1 MSPRRV
7 RLTDRFIEALK
18 PPPAGASAV
27 DITDELTP
35 GLALR
40 ITSSGVKSWSFR
52 YRNVNGRTTRR
63 GIGSYPAIRL
73 AAARTT
79 AAKLRQQVRD
89 GEDVAAPTAA
99 ARQANT
105 LSATV
110 DRWERRQARQDK
122 RSYGEARRVLDL
134 HVLPALGSRQ
144 VQAIRRRDVI
154 EVLERLRD
162 EAGLGPQVNR
172 VQRALSGVLAY
183 AVDADLIDVNPLA
196 GLKPQVAEAPR
207 SRALSIEELA
217 TVWRAAE
224 QVSATA
230 GAIVRLLILTGQR
243 REEVTGMAWSELDYD
258 RESKTW
264 TGGGVWSIPP
274 ARMKSKRPHVVPLSG
289 PAREILEAQP
299 KGAAGD
305 YVFSAKFGK
314 TSYAGWRRAAADLR
328 EAAGLSEPWV
338 IHDLRR
344 SCATGLGEILNIEES
359 VIGRALG
366 HSARSRMGVTARY
379 ELSQRLGQVRS
390 AFEAWAELV
399 LSCVHGAV
407 GANVI
412 ALPVGARA

>member
-1 MSPRRV
+1 VSSRRV

-18 PPPAGASAV
+18 PPPAGAIDV
-27 DITDELTP
+27 TDEMTL

-40 ITSSGVKSWSFR
+40 ITAGGVKSWSFR

-63 GIGSYPAIRL
+63 GIGSYPAVRL
-73 AAARTT
+73 AVARAT

-89 GEDVAAPTAA
+89 GEDVSAPSPA

-105 LSATV
+105 LAAVV

-122 RSYGEARRVLDL
+122 RSYGEARRILNL
-134 HVLPALGSRQ
+134 HVLPSLGGRQ
-144 VQAIRRRDVI
+144 VQTIRRRDVI
-154 EVLERLRD
+154 ELLERLRD

-183 AVDADLIDVNPLA
+183 AVDADLIDANPLA

-207 SRALSIEELA
+207 ARTLSIDELA

-224 QVSATA
+224 QISGTA
-230 GAIVRLLILTGQR
+230 CALVRLLILTGQR

-258 RESKTW
+258 HASKTW
-264 TGGGVWSIPP
+264 TAGGLWSLPA
-274 ARMKSKRPHVVPLSG
+274 ARMKSKRPHIVPLSR
-289 PAREILEAQP
+289 PAREIIEAQP
-299 KGAAGD
+299 KGSAGD

-314 TSYAGWRRAAADLR
+314 TSYAGWRRAAVDLQAAADL
-328 EAAGLSEPWV
+328 AEPWV

-359 VIGRALG
+359 TIGRALG

-390 AFEAWAELV
+390 AFDAWADLV
-399 LSCVHGAV
+399 ISQVHGAA
-407 GANVI
+407 GSNVVAI
-412 ALPVGARA
+412 SVGARA